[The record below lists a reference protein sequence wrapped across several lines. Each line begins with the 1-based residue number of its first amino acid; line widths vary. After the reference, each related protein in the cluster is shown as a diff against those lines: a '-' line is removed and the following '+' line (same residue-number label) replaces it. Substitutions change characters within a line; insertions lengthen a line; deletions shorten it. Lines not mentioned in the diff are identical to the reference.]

1 MKKYQELEIEILV
14 LNEQDVVTASG
25 FLTNQQHSFEAPNT
39 ISQGFV
45 LGRLEE

>member
-25 FLTNQQHSFEAPNT
+25 FVTYQQHSFEAPQFT
-39 ISQGFV
+39 TPQGQWD
-45 LGRLEE
+45 E

>member
-25 FLTNQQHSFEAPNT
+25 FAGIDHELGNPNVNEA
-39 ISQGFV
+39 IFS
-45 LGRLEE
+45 LGRLED